1 MGTRIGKGIL
11 AGFIATIALSALMII
26 KTAMGMMPHLNA
38 IKMLSTMAHGFIGT
52 PAVPLVGWVLHFMIG
67 SLAWGILFALL
78 YDHIP
83 LRSSTGKGLAFATA
97 AWLLMMVMVMP
108 MAGAGIFGL
117 HLGVGAPVATLILHW
132 VFGAVMGAAY
142 GKLAASHPAATYTH
156 A

>member
-26 KTAMGMMPHLNA
+26 KTTMGMMPHLNA
-38 IKMLSTMAHGFIGT
+38 IEMIDMMAHGLIGT
-52 PAVPLVGWVLHFMIG
+52 PAVPLVGWLLHFMIG

-78 YDHIP
+78 FDSIP
-83 LRSSTGKGLAFATA
+83 LTSPIGKGLAFATA

-117 HLGVGAPVATLILHW
+117 HLGLGAPVATLVLHW
-132 VFGAVMGAAY
+132 VFGAVMGSVY
-142 GKLAASHPAATYTH
+142 GKLAASHPVATYTH

>member
-11 AGFIATIALSALMII
+11 AGFVATIALSALMII
-26 KTAMGMMPHLNA
+26 KTAMSMMPHLNA

-132 VFGAVMGAAY
+132 VFGAVMGAVY